1 MKSFILNDI
10 YNIMHNM
17 RSLALLLVL
26 FIVLMVPQ
34 GGPSAYLITS
44 CLLCSMMVMT
54 TFSFDN
60 TSKWEKYALVMPIT
74 KKDLVAAKFLVL
86 LLFCIFGVVSGLVLG
101 VAGGLLFKSF
111 HLNSADDWLMLLM
124 VAAAGLAIGIFFGS
138 LVIPLL
144 FKFGAEKARMLS
156 IAAFAAPTAIGLG
169 LYRLLA
175 VFGISISDKFVT
187 KLLYLSPLLVILWA
201 YLMYRISLRI
211 FQNQDL

>member
-1 MKSFILNDI
+1 MKSLILKDV

-201 YLMYRISLRI
+201 YLMYRISLHI